1 MTAMGIKQGTKAFGV
16 TTGTPSAGEM
26 NNVTKTLSVE
36 DQKKFGDQD
45 VGDVLNK
52 MADPNYVDPS
62 KKMRTVGNDKL
73 DKDAFF
79 KLMIAQM
86 KNQDPTNPL
95 KSHEMAA
102 QLANF
107 SSLEQM
113 QNMNKTL
120 NEMKQG
126 QKPSENYQALN
137 LIGKTVAGDSS
148 KLSRIAGDVN
158 HEFRF
163 DLPMDASEVV
173 VKVHNAEGDVI
184 KSYDM
189 KALKAGGNR
198 ASWNGQ
204 DEKGTVMPPGEYTFS
219 VEAKAGER
227 KLAAKTD
234 FNGVISGINYT
245 PDGPVLLVGQQTI
258 KMRDVRKITD
268 ASLMNNDQKINNVP
282 AQDLKTQGEK
292 VNTGKVH
299 NAESAKQAAEATMT
313 TPQAAG
319 SEAPKGATTAPKVA
333 SNIMDNVGLSREMMT
348 KLMKETK

>member
-1 MTAMGIKQGTKAFGV
+1 MDGSFMGAMGVKSGTKAFG
-16 TTGTPSAGEM
+16 TIAGSVATNEM
-26 NNVTKTLSVE
+26 NNATKNLSVE
-36 DQKKFGDQD
+36 DQKKFGDQN
-45 VGDVLNK
+45 VGEVLNK
-52 MADPNYVDPS
+52 ISDPNWVDPT
-62 KKMRTVGNDKL
+62 KKMRTTGNDKL

-113 QNMNKTL
+113 QNMNTTL
-120 NEMKQG
+120 TDMKNG

-148 KLSRIAGDVN
+148 KLSRMVGDQK

-163 DLPMDASEVV
+163 DLPSAASEAV
-173 VKVHNAEGDVI
+173 VKVSNADGEVI
-184 KSYDM
+184 KTYE
-189 KALKAGGNR
+189 LKNLKEGTNQAT
-198 ASWNGQ
+198 WNGQ
-204 DEKGTVMPPGEYTFS
+204 DEKGNKMPPGEYQFS
-219 VEAKAGER
+219 VEAKAGDR

-245 PDGPVLLVGQQTI
+245 PEGPVLLVGTQTI

-268 ASLMNNDQKINNVP
+268 ASLMSNDQKINNVQS
-282 AQDLKTQGEK
+282 QDLKTEGEK
-292 VNTGKVH
+292 ANTNTEGNKG
-299 NAESAKQAAEATMT
+299 SAKQAAGAVS
-313 TPQAAG
+313 A
-319 SEAPKGATTAPKVA
+319 APKGA
-333 SNIMDNVGLSREMMT
+333 SNIMDNVGLSREMIT
-348 KLMKETK
+348 KLMKETGKPEVSK